1 MKPFQ
6 ELTFTDNFMFCKVLT
21 LNPHLCEEMLQLIL
35 GKRVCIVTEQDQKS
49 IQVTPDGKGVRMD
62 VYVEDEDNAIYDIEM
77 QTTSEMN
84 LPKRSRYYQ
93 GIIDM
98 NIIEAGMDYNELRQ
112 SFVIFI
118 CTFDYFKRGIPVY
131 TFRSIC
137 EEQRDLILEDDT
149 VKCFINPY
157 GECPEISEGL
167 RHFLRFVAGDAPD
180 DMFTARLQ
188 KEVEMIKDNPKF
200 GIEYMS
206 INARDA
212 DMREEGRREGRRE
225 VEVSMVKKKLDK
237 GKNISQIADEMETT
251 EDYVRRLVE
260 QIESQ

>member
-1 MKPFQ
+1 M
-6 ELTFTDNFMFCKVLT
+6 
-21 LNPHLCEEMLQLIL
+21 
-35 GKRVCIVTEQDQKS
+35 
-49 IQVTPDGKGVRMD
+49 
-62 VYVEDEDNAIYDIEM
+62 EDEDNVVYDIEM
-77 QTTSEMN
+77 QTTGEMN

-98 NIIEAGMDYNELRQ
+98 NIIEAGMDYNELKQ

-118 CTFDYFKRGIPVY
+118 CTFDYFERGIPIY

-137 EEQRDLILEDDT
+137 EEQRDLVLEDET

-157 GECPEISEGL
+157 GESEGMSEGL
-167 RHFLRFVAGDAPD
+167 RSFLRFVSIGTPEDK
-180 DMFTARLQ
+180 FTAQLQ

-212 DMREEGRREGRRE
+212 DMRAEGRREGLRAGRQE
-225 VEVSMVKKKLDK
+225 AECSLVNKKLAK
-237 GKNISQIADEMETT
+237 GKSIAQIAEELEQT
-251 EDYVRRLVE
+251 EDYIQKL
-260 QIESQ
+260 IDLNLNT